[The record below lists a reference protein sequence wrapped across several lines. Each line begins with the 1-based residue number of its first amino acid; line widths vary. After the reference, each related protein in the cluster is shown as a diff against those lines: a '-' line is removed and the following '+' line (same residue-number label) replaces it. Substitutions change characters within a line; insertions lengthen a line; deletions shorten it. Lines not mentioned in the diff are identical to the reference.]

1 MAVDRLLDV
10 GGMGAV
16 YEATH
21 RNGRR
26 AAIKVLHTR
35 FARDPEVRKRF
46 LREGYVANKIG
57 HPGAVAILDDDTA
70 EDGSPYLVMELLEGE
85 SLAGWLQRVR
95 GPAPGERGA
104 RSRRARCSRCSR
116 RRTRNGIVHRD
127 LKPANVFVTRAGHA
141 KLLDFGLARIRDG
154 AISLIPTAQGVVMGT
169 AGYMAPEQARGT
181 TGPDRRPERPL
192 LDRRRHLP
200 RHVGPAHPREGERRS
215 T

>member
-1 MAVDRLLDV
+1 MGQSLNGKWTVDKLLDV

-57 HPGAVAILDDDTA
+57 HPGAVAILDDDIA

-85 SLAGWLQRVR
+85 SLAGWLQRGGGRLPVNEVLAVAGQR
-95 GPAPGERGA
+95 ASLRLEPGHPVEIA
-104 RSRRARCSRCSR
+104 AS
-116 RRTRNGIVHRD
+116 
-127 LKPANVFVTRAGHA
+127 VTQYPRHGLRMQVMPRAG
-141 KLLDFGLARIRDG
+141 
-154 AISLIPTAQGVVMGT
+154 
-169 AGYMAPEQARGT
+169 
-181 TGPDRRPERPL
+181 
-192 LDRRRHLP
+192 
-200 RHVGPAHPREGERRS
+200 
-215 T
+215 